1 MFNKKDN
8 LYHGY
13 IYKVTNNI
21 NNKVDIGQTSTSIEK
36 RWTQHKSAARTAK
49 NNKIIFYN
57 AINKYGEDNFTIDVI
72 YEASCTTK
80 DELIDE
86 LNDLEIYYIS
96 IYNLLIP
103 NGYNLT
109 SGGNNCSVRNMKS
122 VTSYFYDGTKDM
134 TLKINTIIGGI

>member
-21 NNKVDIGQTSTSIEK
+21 NNKVYIGQTSTSIEK

-72 YEASCTTK
+72 YEVSCITK
-80 DELIDE
+80 DELIFHN
-86 LNDLEIYYIS
+86 LIYS
-96 IYNLLIP
+96 KHQIYFAL
-103 NGYNLT
+103 YVHDCH
-109 SGGNNCSVRNMKS
+109 SKNMHQ
-122 VTSYFYDGTKDM
+122 Y
-134 TLKINTIIGGI
+134 